1 MCGVIGIFNDKGAFS
16 KIRTALATLHNRGKD
31 GFGIANEYDIQH
43 HHDLKKFFPLKDKNV
58 VGHALHAVVD
68 HIPQPIKKEGLLVA
82 NCEIYNWKKLNVK
95 YKFKAQNDAEALLSF
110 LDKFGIER
118 LNELDGVYS
127 FAYWKGNTL
136 YLARDILGEKP
147 LWFSHNTDTFTFASE
162 KKALEKIGFLD
173 IQELNPR
180 SLLKYDISTNKIEF
194 ISREFFTYFPEH
206 TGSFEALKEKTAV
219 LLDKAIEKRIPEK
232 KFGLLFSGGI
242 DSTYLAKYFK
252 DKEHDFTCYTAVL
265 DTESGTIPSDLE
277 AAQKVAKELGL
288 DLKIKKIKLQ
298 EIPQYL
304 QKIVPLIEDSN
315 VVKVGV
321 ALTFYV
327 ACEMAKEDGCK
338 VIFSGLGSEEIFA
351 GYERHKN
358 SANIN
363 QECLSGL
370 RKMYER
376 DLYRDDVITMDN
388 SMELRLPFLDVELID
403 YALKIPEKYK
413 IKGEVTKYILREI
426 ALDKGIPKEYS
437 FRKKTAAQYGS
448 KFDYALGK
456 LAKQNKFP
464 SKSAYLRTFYP
475 SHNVKLGVLFSSG
488 KDSTAAAQIMKQQNY
503 ELTCLIH
510 MKSEN
515 PDSYMFQTAGTELVE
530 MQAEAMG
537 LPIIIQKT
545 EGEKESELQDL
556 EKAFVEAKKKY
567 QIEGIVS
574 GALFSTYQRDRIE
587 KICDKLGL
595 KIFSPLWHKRQDKHM
610 QDLLDNG
617 YEIVLTAIAAEGLDK
632 SWLGRKIIHK
642 ELEGLQQ
649 LHAKLGVNISGEG
662 GEFESLV
669 LDCPL
674 FTKKIVLE
682 KTEIIEEDKNRAH
695 LVIKKAKLISK
706 H

>member
-1 MCGVIGIFNDKGAFS
+1 MCGIIGVFNDKDAFN
-16 KIRTALATLHNRGKD
+16 KVKTALAILHNRGKD
-31 GFGIANEYDIQH
+31 GFGIANGHEIQH

-68 HIPQPIKKEGLLVA
+68 HIPQPIKKDGILVA
-82 NCEIYNWKKLNVK
+82 NCEIYNWKKLNLK
-95 YKFKAQNDAEALLSF
+95 YKFKAQNDAETLLSF

-118 LNELDGVYS
+118 LDELDGVYS
-127 FAYWKGNTL
+127 FAYRKEDVL

-147 LWFSHNTDTFTFASE
+147 LWYSYTTDNFAFASE
-162 KKALEKIGFLD
+162 KKALEKLGFLD

-180 SLLKYDISTNKIEF
+180 SLIKYDISANKIEF
-194 ISREFFTYFPEH
+194 IFREFFTYLPEH
-206 TGSFEALKEKTAV
+206 IGSFETLKEKTAV

-252 DKEHDFTCYTAVL
+252 DKEYDFTCYTAVL
-265 DTESGTIPSDLE
+265 DTESATIPSDLE
-277 AAQKVAKELGL
+277 AAQKVTKELGL
-288 DLKIKKIKLQ
+288 NLKVKKIKLQ
-298 EIPQYL
+298 EIPPYL
-304 QKIVPLIEDSN
+304 KKIVPLIEDSN

-376 DLYRDDVITMDN
+376 DLYRDDVLTMDN
-388 SMELRLPFLDVELID
+388 NMELRLPFLDLELID

-426 ALDKGIPKEYS
+426 ALEKGIPKEYA

-456 LAKQNKFP
+456 LAKQQKFP

-475 SHNVKLGVLFSSG
+475 SHNLKLGVLFSSG

-510 MKSEN
+510 LKSEN

-537 LPIIIQKT
+537 LPILIQKT
-545 EGEKESELQDL
+545 KGEKESELKDL
-556 EKAFVEAKKKY
+556 EKAFQEAQKKY

-595 KIFSPLWHKRQDKHM
+595 KIFSPLWHKPQDKHL
-610 QDLLDNG
+610 QDLLEKG
-617 YEIVLTAIAAEGLDK
+617 FEIVLTAVAAEGLDK
-632 SWLGRKIIHK
+632 SWLGRKFTVKDIEKLQKLHQK
-642 ELEGLQQ
+642 YGLNV
-649 LHAKLGVNISGEG
+649 AGEG
-662 GEFESLV
+662 GETESLV

-695 LVIKKAKLISK
+695 LVIKKAKLVAK
-706 H
+706 

>member
-1 MCGVIGIFNDKGAFS
+1 MCGIIGIFNDKEAFS
-16 KIRTALATLHNRGKD
+16 KVRTALAMLHNRGKD
-31 GFGIANEYDIQH
+31 GFGIANEHEIQH
-43 HHDLKKFFPLKDKNV
+43 HHDLKKFYPLKDKNM
-58 VGHALHAVVD
+58 VGHVLHAVVD
-68 HIPQPIKKEGLLVA
+68 HIPQPIKKDGLLTA

-95 YKFKAQNDAEALLSF
+95 YRFNAKNDAELLLFF
-110 LDKFGIER
+110 LDRFGPEK
-118 LNELDGVYS
+118 LDELDGVYA
-127 FAYWKGNTL
+127 FAYWNKDTL

-147 LWFSHNTDTFTFASE
+147 LWFSHNTDTFAFASE

-180 SLLKYDISTNKIEF
+180 QIIKYNPKENKLEPLH
-194 ISREFFTYFPEH
+194 REFFTYLPEH
-206 TGSFEALKEKTAV
+206 KGSFEVLKEKTARF
-219 LLDKAIEKRIPEK
+219 LDKAIEKRIPEK

-252 DKEHDFTCYTAVL
+252 DQGHDFTCYTAVL
-265 DTESGTIPSDLE
+265 DSESGTVPPDLE

-288 DLKIKKIKLQ
+288 KLKIKKIKLA

-327 ACEMAKEDGCK
+327 ACEMATEDGCK
-338 VIFSGLGSEEIFA
+338 IIFSGLGSEEIFA

-376 DLYRDDVITMDN
+376 DLYRDDVLTMDN
-388 SMELRLPFLDVELID
+388 SMELRLPFLDTQLID
-403 YALKIPEKYK
+403 YALKIPSKYK
-413 IKGEVTKYILREI
+413 IRGEVTKYILREI
-426 ALDKGIPKEYS
+426 ALDKGIPKEFA

-456 LAKQNKFP
+456 LAKQQKFP
-464 SKSAYLRTFYP
+464 SKSAYLKTFYP

-488 KDSTAAAQIMKQQNY
+488 KDSTAAAYIMKQQNY
-503 ELTCLIH
+503 GLTCLIH
-510 MKSEN
+510 IKSEN

-545 EGEKESELQDL
+545 KGEKESELKDL
-556 EKAFVEAKKKY
+556 EAAFKEAQKKY
-567 QIEGIVS
+567 HIEGIVS

-595 KIFSPLWHKRQDKHM
+595 KVFLPLWHKPQDKHL
-610 QDLLDNG
+610 QELIDHG
-617 YEIVLTAIAAEGLDK
+617 FEIVLTAIAAEGLDK
-632 SWLGRKIIHK
+632 SWLGRKITIKDIERLQKLHK
-642 ELEGLQQ
+642 
-649 LHAKLGVNISGEG
+649 KLGLNVAGEG

-674 FTKKIVLE
+674 FNKKIVLE
-682 KTEIIEEDKNRAH
+682 KTQIIEEDKNRAH
-695 LVIKKAKLISK
+695 LVIKKAKLQTK
-706 H
+706 